1 MVSCH
6 AEVMTLT
13 EKLYYASGETRTF
26 TATVL
31 SCAPE
36 DGGYAVTLDRTALF
50 PGGGGQEPD
59 EGTLGGERLVSLR
72 EEDETVIHIVPEPLT
87 VGATVSGEVDWNVRF
102 PRMQGHSGEHIF
114 SGTVHRLFGGENV
127 GFHMGAEA
135 MTLDFSVE
143 LSAQDVALAELEANR
158 AVWRDL
164 PVNSLLPAD
173 EELADMPY
181 RSKKELSGRVR
192 IVEIPGVDMCA
203 CCAPHVERT
212 GEIGAIKVLDFMRH
226 RGGTRLTLVCGE
238 AAYGDYAALHRV
250 NARISAALSARRLET
265 DAALERY
272 MRESEAKSAE
282 ITRLRREI
290 LALKSAAL
298 PETEGNLCIFEPELD
313 AVTLRELVN
322 AGVEKCT
329 GICAAFTGA
338 DGEYKYIMGS
348 RSVDLRA
355 LSREI
360 NAAID
365 GRGGGSPAM
374 IQGTCKAPRE
384 RIEAYF
390 ARA

>member
-1 MVSCH
+1 
-6 AEVMTLT
+6 MTLT

-87 VGATVSGEVDWNVRF
+87 VGATVSGEVDWIVRF

-143 LSAQDVALAELEANR
+143 LGAQDIALAELEANR

-238 AAYGDYAALHRV
+238 AAYVDYAALHRV

>member
-1 MVSCH
+1 
-6 AEVMTLT
+6 MTLT

-238 AAYGDYAALHRV
+238 AAYGDYAAL
-250 NARISAALSARRLET
+250 
-265 DAALERY
+265 
-272 MRESEAKSAE
+272 
-282 ITRLRREI
+282 
-290 LALKSAAL
+290 
-298 PETEGNLCIFEPELD
+298 PEMEGNLCIFEPELD

>member
-1 MVSCH
+1 M
-6 AEVMTLT
+6 T
-13 EKLYYASGETRTF
+13 EKLYYRDGECREF
-26 TATVL
+26 TARVL
-31 SCAPE
+31 SCSE
-36 DGGYAVTLDRTALF
+36 RGGAWEAVLDRSAVF
-50 PGGGGQEPD
+50 PGGGGQEAD
-59 EGTLGGERLVSLR
+59 SGTVAGMDILSVR
-72 EEDETVIHIVPEPLT
+72 EEDETIYFTLPSPLEP
-87 VGATVSGEVDWNVRF
+87 GAEVSCSVDWAARF

-143 LSAQDVALAELEANR
+143 LGAQDIALAELEANR